1 MTKFVKEKE
10 YKEQSI
16 ERFILHVTDPWEN
29 MQKAMH
35 DFRWTMW
42 YIVHG
47 LFKLAGL
54 EYLGE
59 EAIWRLA
66 VFMAVTPILILFML
80 IINEGREIRKKDA
93 AKKVKQA

>member
-1 MTKFVKEKE
+1 MTKFIKEKE
-10 YKEQSI
+10 YKEQSV

-29 MQKAMH
+29 MQKAIH
-35 DFRWTMW
+35 DFRWTLW

-66 VFMAVTPILILFML
+66 VFVAVTPILILFML
-80 IINEGREIRKKDA
+80 ILNEGREIRKKEA
-93 AKKVKQA
+93 AKKVK

>member
-1 MTKFVKEKE
+1 
-10 YKEQSI
+10 
-16 ERFILHVTDPWEN
+16 
-29 MQKAMH
+29 
-35 DFRWTMW
+35 MW

-66 VFMAVTPILILFML
+66 VFMAVTPFLILFML

-93 AKKVKQA
+93 AKKVKQAWIMI